1 MKPLNKLLPH
11 LAAISLFM
19 LLLAISIFGSDREA
33 GAQELPELEITQLN
47 DNLFLHTS
55 YEYFDG
61 FGLVDSNGLVYVD
74 DQSAYV
80 IDTPASEADT
90 QKLVEAFRE
99 RGFTINGSISTHFH
113 DDSAIG
119 IAWLNSQ
126 SIPTYAYHMTNDL
139 LTNAGMAQAS
149 HTIASINHWLFNGK
163 VEVFY
168 PGGGHSPDNVVV
180 WLPEEGVLFGGCFVK
195 TGSLGNL
202 SDADLDAWPDSARSL
217 LARYGDAETVVPGH
231 GEVSDVALL
240 ESTLALTLE
249 WHAAQ

>member
-33 GAQELPELEITQLN
+33 GAQDLPELEIIPLN
-47 DNLFLHTS
+47 DNLYLHTS
-55 YEYFDG
+55 YQYFNG
-61 FGLVDSNGLVYVD
+61 FGLVDSNGLVYLD
-74 DQSAYV
+74 GNNAYL
-80 IDTPASEADT
+80 IDTPATESDT
-90 QKLVEAFRE
+90 RKLVETFRE
-99 RGFTINGSISTHFH
+99 KGFTIAGSISTHFH

-126 SIPTYAYHMTNDL
+126 SIPTYAYHMTNEL
-139 LTNAGMAQAS
+139 LANADMVQAS
-149 HTIASINHWLFNGK
+149 HTIEGINDWLFNGK